1 MKKTFLT
8 LFLMTT
14 MFGAAYADGREKPTS
29 VDKLPQAA
37 QEFLS
42 AHFKGSHGGICRR
55 GAEIHGQGVR
65 GGLHRP
71 YGDRIP
77 QRRAVGKAS
86 GANTAPVP
94 ASIVPQPIQTFVS
107 GSNYP
112 GQFIRQIDRNAYTW
126 EVELS
131 NGFGDQIRQS
141 IQRYRHRRLSIEYT
155 NRVIV
160 IAAFGSG
167 VVGHG
172 LRWTK
177 TVGCTPH

>member
-42 AHFKGSHGGICRR
+42 AHFKDLTVAYAVEEQKYTGKEYEVVYTDRTEVEFRSD
-55 GAEIHGQGVR
+55 GQWES
-65 GGLHRP
+65 
-71 YGDRIP
+71 
-77 QRRAVGKAS
+77 VGRKYS
-86 GANTAPVP
+86 PVP
-94 ASIVPQPIQTFVS
+94 ASIVAAYPNLRFRKQLSRAVHPSDRPQRLHV
-107 GSNYP
+107 G
-112 GQFIRQIDRNAYTW
+112 GGV
-126 EVELS
+126 VER
-131 NGFGDQIRQS
+131 FGDQIRQS

-177 TVGCTPH
+177 TVGCIPH

>member
-42 AHFKGSHGGICRR
+42 AHFKDLTVAYAVEEQKYTGKEYEVVYTDRT
-55 GAEIHGQGVR
+55 EIEFRSDGQWES
-65 GGLHRP
+65 
-71 YGDRIP
+71 
-77 QRRAVGKAS
+77 VGRKYS
-86 GANTAPVP
+86 PVP

-112 GQFIRQIDRNAYTW
+112 GQFIRQIDVGGGV
-126 EVELS
+126 VER
-131 NGFGDQIRQS
+131 FGDQIRQS

>member
-29 VDKLPQAA
+29 VGKLPQAA

-42 AHFKGSHGGICRR
+42 AHFKDLTVAYAVEEQKYTGKEYEVVYTDRT
-55 GAEIHGQGVR
+55 EIEFRSDGQWES
-65 GGLHRP
+65 
-71 YGDRIP
+71 
-77 QRRAVGKAS
+77 VGRKYS
-86 GANTAPVP
+86 PVP

-131 NGFGDQIRQS
+131 NGLEIKFDNQF
-141 IQRYRHRRLSIEYT
+141 
-155 NRVIV
+155 NVID
-160 IAAFGSG
+160 IDD
-167 VVGHG
+167 
-172 LRWTK
+172 
-177 TVGCTPH
+177 

>member
-42 AHFKGSHGGICRR
+42 AHFKDLTVAYAVEEQKYTGKEYEVVYTDRTEVEFRSD
-55 GAEIHGQGVR
+55 GQWES
-65 GGLHRP
+65 
-71 YGDRIP
+71 
-77 QRRAVGKAS
+77 VGRKYS
-86 GANTAPVP
+86 PVP

-131 NGFGDQIRQS
+131 NGLEIKFDNQF
-141 IQRYRHRRLSIEYT
+141 
-155 NRVIV
+155 NV
-160 IAAFGSG
+160 IAIDDCASTT
-167 VVGHG
+167 
-172 LRWTK
+172 RIESS
-177 TVGCTPH
+177 

>member
-14 MFGAAYADGREKPTS
+14 MFGAAYADSREKPTS
-29 VDKLPQAA
+29 VDKQAA

-42 AHFKGSHGGICRR
+42 AHFKDLTVAYAVEEQKYTGKEYEVVYTDRT
-55 GAEIHGQGVR
+55 EIEFRSDGQWES
-65 GGLHRP
+65 
-71 YGDRIP
+71 
-77 QRRAVGKAS
+77 VGRKYS
-86 GANTAPVP
+86 PVP

-131 NGFGDQIRQS
+131 NGLEIKFDNQF
-141 IQRYRHRRLSIEYT
+141 
-155 NRVIV
+155 NVID
-160 IAAFGSG
+160 IDD
-167 VVGHG
+167 
-172 LRWTK
+172 
-177 TVGCTPH
+177 

>member
-42 AHFKGSHGGICRR
+42 AHFKDLTV
-55 GAEIHGQGVR
+55 A
-65 GGLHRP
+65 
-71 YGDRIP
+71 Y
-77 QRRAVGKAS
+77 AVEEQSVGRKYS
-86 GANTAPVP
+86 PVP

-131 NGFGDQIRQS
+131 NGLEIKFDNQF
-141 IQRYRHRRLSIEYT
+141 
-155 NRVIV
+155 NVID
-160 IAAFGSG
+160 IDD
-167 VVGHG
+167 
-172 LRWTK
+172 
-177 TVGCTPH
+177 

>member
-42 AHFKGSHGGICRR
+42 AHFKDLTVAYAVEEQKYTGKEYEVVYTDRTEVEFRSD
-55 GAEIHGQGVR
+55 GQWES
-65 GGLHRP
+65 
-71 YGDRIP
+71 
-77 QRRAVGKAS
+77 VGRKYS
-86 GANTAPVP
+86 PVP
-94 ASIVPQPIQTFVS
+94 ASIVPQPIPNLRFRKQLSRAVHPS
-107 GSNYP
+107 
-112 GQFIRQIDRNAYTW
+112 DRPQRLHVGGGV
-126 EVELS
+126 VER
-131 NGFGDQIRQS
+131 FGDQIRQS

-177 TVGCTPH
+177 TVGCIPH

>member
-42 AHFKGSHGGICRR
+42 AHFKDLTVAYAVEEQKYTGKEYEVVYTDRT
-55 GAEIHGQGVR
+55 EIEFR
-65 GGLHRP
+65 IHRP
-71 YGDRIP
+71 AAYPNLRFRKQLSRAVHPSDRP
-77 QRRAVGKAS
+77 QRLHVG
-86 GANTAPVP
+86 GGV
-94 ASIVPQPIQTFVS
+94 
-107 GSNYP
+107 
-112 GQFIRQIDRNAYTW
+112 
-126 EVELS
+126 VER
-131 NGFGDQIRQS
+131 FGDQIRQS

>member
-42 AHFKGSHGGICRR
+42 AHFKDLTVAYAVEEQKYTGKEYEVVYTDRT
-55 GAEIHGQGVR
+55 EIEFRSDGQWES
-65 GGLHRP
+65 
-71 YGDRIP
+71 
-77 QRRAVGKAS
+77 VGRKYS
-86 GANTAPVP
+86 PVP

-131 NGFGDQIRQS
+131 NGLEIKFDNQF
-141 IQRYRHRRLSIEYT
+141 
-155 NRVIV
+155 N
-160 IAAFGSG
+160 
-167 VVGHG
+167 
-172 LRWTK
+172 
-177 TVGCTPH
+177 

>member
-29 VDKLPQAA
+29 VYKLPQAA

-42 AHFKGSHGGICRR
+42 AHFKDLTVAYAVEEQKYTGKEYEVVYTDRT
-55 GAEIHGQGVR
+55 EIEFRSDGQWES
-65 GGLHRP
+65 
-71 YGDRIP
+71 
-77 QRRAVGKAS
+77 VGRKYS
-86 GANTAPVP
+86 PVP

-131 NGFGDQIRQS
+131 NGLEIKFDNQF
-141 IQRYRHRRLSIEYT
+141 
-155 NRVIV
+155 NVID
-160 IAAFGSG
+160 IDD
-167 VVGHG
+167 
-172 LRWTK
+172 
-177 TVGCTPH
+177 

>member
-42 AHFKGSHGGICRR
+42 AHFKDLTVAYAVEEQKYTGKEYEVVYTDRTEVEFRSD
-55 GAEIHGQGVR
+55 GQWES
-65 GGLHRP
+65 
-71 YGDRIP
+71 
-77 QRRAVGKAS
+77 VGRKYS
-86 GANTAPVP
+86 PVP

-131 NGFGDQIRQS
+131 NGLEIKFDNQF
-141 IQRYRHRRLSIEYT
+141 
-155 NRVIV
+155 NVID
-160 IAAFGSG
+160 IDY
-167 VVGHG
+167 
-172 LRWTK
+172 
-177 TVGCTPH
+177 

>member
-42 AHFKGSHGGICRR
+42 AHFKDLTVAYAVEEQKYTGKEYEVVYTDRT
-55 GAEIHGQGVR
+55 EIEFRSDGQWES
-65 GGLHRP
+65 
-71 YGDRIP
+71 
-77 QRRAVGKAS
+77 VGRKYS
-86 GANTAPVP
+86 PVP
-94 ASIVPQPIQTFVS
+94 AAYPNLRFRKQLSRAVHPSDRPQRLHV
-107 GSNYP
+107 G
-112 GQFIRQIDRNAYTW
+112 GGV
-126 EVELS
+126 VER
-131 NGFGDQIRQS
+131 FGDQIRQS

>member
-42 AHFKGSHGGICRR
+42 AHFKDRTVAYAVEEQKYTGKEYEVVYTDRT
-55 GAEIHGQGVR
+55 EIEFRSDGQWES
-65 GGLHRP
+65 
-71 YGDRIP
+71 
-77 QRRAVGKAS
+77 VGRKYS
-86 GANTAPVP
+86 PVP

-126 EVELS
+126 EVEDRKS
-131 NGFGDQIRQS
+131 T
-141 IQRYRHRRLSIEYT
+141 RLNSSHMSES
-155 NRVIV
+155 RMPSS
-160 IAAFGSG
+160 A
-167 VVGHG
+167 
-172 LRWTK
+172 
-177 TVGCTPH
+177 

>member
-37 QEFLS
+37 QE
-42 AHFKGSHGGICRR
+42 HFKDLTVAYAVEEQKYTGKEYEVVYTDRT
-55 GAEIHGQGVR
+55 EIEFRSDGQWES
-65 GGLHRP
+65 
-71 YGDRIP
+71 
-77 QRRAVGKAS
+77 VGRKYS
-86 GANTAPVP
+86 PVP

-131 NGFGDQIRQS
+131 NGLEIKFDNQF
-141 IQRYRHRRLSIEYT
+141 
-155 NRVIV
+155 NVID
-160 IAAFGSG
+160 IDD
-167 VVGHG
+167 
-172 LRWTK
+172 
-177 TVGCTPH
+177 

>member
-37 QEFLS
+37 QEFLTV
-42 AHFKGSHGGICRR
+42 AYAVEEQKYTGKEYEVVYTDRT
-55 GAEIHGQGVR
+55 EIEFRSDGQWES
-65 GGLHRP
+65 
-71 YGDRIP
+71 
-77 QRRAVGKAS
+77 VGRKYS
-86 GANTAPVP
+86 PVP

-131 NGFGDQIRQS
+131 NGLEIKFDNQF
-141 IQRYRHRRLSIEYT
+141 
-155 NRVIV
+155 NVID
-160 IAAFGSG
+160 IDD
-167 VVGHG
+167 
-172 LRWTK
+172 
-177 TVGCTPH
+177 

>member
-29 VDKLPQAA
+29 VNKLPQAA

-42 AHFKGSHGGICRR
+42 AHFKDLTVAYAVEEQKYTGKEYEVVYTDRT
-55 GAEIHGQGVR
+55 EIEFRSDGQWES
-65 GGLHRP
+65 
-71 YGDRIP
+71 
-77 QRRAVGKAS
+77 VGRKYS
-86 GANTAPVP
+86 PVP

-131 NGFGDQIRQS
+131 NGLEIKFDNQF
-141 IQRYRHRRLSIEYT
+141 
-155 NRVIV
+155 NVID
-160 IAAFGSG
+160 IDD
-167 VVGHG
+167 
-172 LRWTK
+172 
-177 TVGCTPH
+177 

>member
-42 AHFKGSHGGICRR
+42 AHFKDLTVAYAVEEQKYTGKEYEVVYTDRTEVEFRSD
-55 GAEIHGQGVR
+55 GQWES
-65 GGLHRP
+65 
-71 YGDRIP
+71 
-77 QRRAVGKAS
+77 VGRKYS
-86 GANTAPVP
+86 PVP

-131 NGFGDQIRQS
+131 NGLEIKFDNQFNVIDIDDLASNTR
-141 IQRYRHRRLSIEYT
+141 IE
-155 NRVIV
+155 
-160 IAAFGSG
+160 SS
-167 VVGHG
+167 
-172 LRWTK
+172 
-177 TVGCTPH
+177 